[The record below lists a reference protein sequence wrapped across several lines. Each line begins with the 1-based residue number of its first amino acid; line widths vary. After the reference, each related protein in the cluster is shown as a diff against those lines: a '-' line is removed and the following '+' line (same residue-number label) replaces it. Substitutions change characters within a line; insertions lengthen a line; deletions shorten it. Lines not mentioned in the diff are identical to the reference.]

1 MAEKMMPYA
10 LRMTLAV
17 LANKPDDARSIS
29 AECVTA
35 MTKELMGVVSR
46 YDLMDFPFMVAA
58 LRLTATS
65 LESLLDEHGK
75 GIADNIVAN
84 TTCITIDASELKR
97 QAKRRSKDMEI
108 KRGDIWYVSKDN
120 YTGCEQA
127 AGRPAIIV
135 SNEKNNACAETVEVV
150 YLTTQPKKDLPTHV
164 LIRSSERESTAL
176 CEQITTVSVDR
187 LLGYKGHLTPA
198 EMTNVEVAMLIS
210 LELEVG
216 KPVEKIVEV
225 TKEVPVIRDV
235 KVSTPASNP
244 NMAAELAAAKAKCEM
259 LQIMYESLLNRVLA
273 GKAG

>member
-1 MAEKMMPYA
+1 
-10 LRMTLAV
+10 
-17 LANKPDDARSIS
+17 
-29 AECVTA
+29 
-35 MTKELMGVVSR
+35 
-46 YDLMDFPFMVAA
+46 
-58 LRLTATS
+58 
-65 LESLLDEHGK
+65 
-75 GIADNIVAN
+75 
-84 TTCITIDASELKR
+84 
-97 QAKRRSKDMEI
+97 MEI

-135 SNEKNNACAETVEVV
+135 SNEKNNACAEIVEVV
-150 YLTTQPKKDLPTHV
+150 YMTTQPKKDLPTHV

-187 LLGYKGHLTPA
+187 LLTPA

>member
-1 MAEKMMPYA
+1 
-10 LRMTLAV
+10 
-17 LANKPDDARSIS
+17 
-29 AECVTA
+29 
-35 MTKELMGVVSR
+35 
-46 YDLMDFPFMVAA
+46 
-58 LRLTATS
+58 
-65 LESLLDEHGK
+65 
-75 GIADNIVAN
+75 
-84 TTCITIDASELKR
+84 
-97 QAKRRSKDMEI
+97 MEI

-135 SNEKNNACAETVEVV
+135 SNEKNNASSETVEVV

-164 LIRSSERESTAL
+164 LIRSS
-176 CEQITTVSVDR
+176 EQITTVSVDR

-259 LQIMYESLLNRVLA
+259 LQTMYESLLNRVLA

>member
-1 MAEKMMPYA
+1 
-10 LRMTLAV
+10 
-17 LANKPDDARSIS
+17 
-29 AECVTA
+29 
-35 MTKELMGVVSR
+35 
-46 YDLMDFPFMVAA
+46 
-58 LRLTATS
+58 
-65 LESLLDEHGK
+65 
-75 GIADNIVAN
+75 
-84 TTCITIDASELKR
+84 
-97 QAKRRSKDMEI
+97 MEI
-108 KRGDIWYVSKDN
+108 KRGDIWYVRKDN

-135 SNEKNNACAETVEVV
+135 SNEKNNACAEVVEVV
-150 YLTTQPKKDLPTHV
+150 YLTTQPKKYLPTHV
-164 LIRSSERESTAL
+164 LIRSSERESTAI

-187 LLGYKGHLTPA
+187 LLGNKGHLTPA
-198 EMTNVEVAMLIS
+198 EMTNVDVAMLIS

-259 LQIMYESLLNRVLA
+259 LQTMYESLLNRVLA

>member
-97 QAKRRSKDMEI
+97 QAKRRSEDMEI

-259 LQIMYESLLNRVLA
+259 LQTMYESLLNRVLA

>member
-1 MAEKMMPYA
+1 
-10 LRMTLAV
+10 
-17 LANKPDDARSIS
+17 
-29 AECVTA
+29 
-35 MTKELMGVVSR
+35 
-46 YDLMDFPFMVAA
+46 
-58 LRLTATS
+58 
-65 LESLLDEHGK
+65 
-75 GIADNIVAN
+75 
-84 TTCITIDASELKR
+84 
-97 QAKRRSKDMEI
+97 MEI

-176 CEQITTVSVDR
+176 CEQITTVSVDC
-187 LLGYKGHLTPA
+187 LLGYKGH
-198 EMTNVEVAMLIS
+198 VEVAMLIS

-259 LQIMYESLLNRVLA
+259 LQTMYESLLNRVLA

>member
-1 MAEKMMPYA
+1 
-10 LRMTLAV
+10 
-17 LANKPDDARSIS
+17 
-29 AECVTA
+29 
-35 MTKELMGVVSR
+35 
-46 YDLMDFPFMVAA
+46 
-58 LRLTATS
+58 
-65 LESLLDEHGK
+65 
-75 GIADNIVAN
+75 
-84 TTCITIDASELKR
+84 
-97 QAKRRSKDMEI
+97 MEI

-135 SNEKNNACAETVEVV
+135 SNEKNNACAEVVEVV
-150 YLTTQPKKDLPTHV
+150 YLTTQPKKD
-164 LIRSSERESTAL
+164 L

-259 LQIMYESLLNRVLA
+259 LQTMYESLLNRVLA

>member
-1 MAEKMMPYA
+1 
-10 LRMTLAV
+10 
-17 LANKPDDARSIS
+17 
-29 AECVTA
+29 
-35 MTKELMGVVSR
+35 
-46 YDLMDFPFMVAA
+46 
-58 LRLTATS
+58 
-65 LESLLDEHGK
+65 
-75 GIADNIVAN
+75 
-84 TTCITIDASELKR
+84 
-97 QAKRRSKDMEI
+97 MEI

-225 TKEVPVIRDV
+225 TK

-259 LQIMYESLLNRVLA
+259 LQTMYESLLNRVLA

>member
-35 MTKELMGVVSR
+35 MTKELMGVVSQ

-216 KPVEKIVEV
+216 KPIEKIVEV

-259 LQIMYESLLNRVLA
+259 LQTMYESLLNRVLA

>member
-75 GIADNIVAN
+75 GIADNIIAN

-97 QAKRRSKDMEI
+97 QARRSKSMEI

-135 SNEKNNACAETVEVV
+135 SNEKNNACSETVEVV

-259 LQIMYESLLNRVLA
+259 LQTMYESLLNRVLA

>member
-1 MAEKMMPYA
+1 
-10 LRMTLAV
+10 
-17 LANKPDDARSIS
+17 
-29 AECVTA
+29 
-35 MTKELMGVVSR
+35 
-46 YDLMDFPFMVAA
+46 
-58 LRLTATS
+58 
-65 LESLLDEHGK
+65 
-75 GIADNIVAN
+75 
-84 TTCITIDASELKR
+84 
-97 QAKRRSKDMEI
+97 MEI

-135 SNEKNNACAETVEVV
+135 SNEKNNACAEVVEVV

-225 TKEVPVIRDV
+225 TKEVPVIREV

-244 NMAAELAAAKAKCEM
+244 NMAAELAAAKAKCEI

>member
-1 MAEKMMPYA
+1 
-10 LRMTLAV
+10 
-17 LANKPDDARSIS
+17 
-29 AECVTA
+29 
-35 MTKELMGVVSR
+35 
-46 YDLMDFPFMVAA
+46 
-58 LRLTATS
+58 
-65 LESLLDEHGK
+65 
-75 GIADNIVAN
+75 
-84 TTCITIDASELKR
+84 
-97 QAKRRSKDMEI
+97 MEI

-198 EMTNVEVAMLIS
+198 EMTNVEV
-210 LELEVG
+210 
-216 KPVEKIVEV
+216 

-259 LQIMYESLLNRVLA
+259 LQTMYESLLNRVLA

>member
-1 MAEKMMPYA
+1 
-10 LRMTLAV
+10 
-17 LANKPDDARSIS
+17 
-29 AECVTA
+29 
-35 MTKELMGVVSR
+35 
-46 YDLMDFPFMVAA
+46 
-58 LRLTATS
+58 
-65 LESLLDEHGK
+65 
-75 GIADNIVAN
+75 
-84 TTCITIDASELKR
+84 
-97 QAKRRSKDMEI
+97 MEI
-108 KRGDIWYVSKDN
+108 KRSDIWYVSKDN

-135 SNEKNNACAETVEVV
+135 SNEKNNACAEVVEVV

>member
-1 MAEKMMPYA
+1 
-10 LRMTLAV
+10 
-17 LANKPDDARSIS
+17 
-29 AECVTA
+29 
-35 MTKELMGVVSR
+35 
-46 YDLMDFPFMVAA
+46 
-58 LRLTATS
+58 
-65 LESLLDEHGK
+65 
-75 GIADNIVAN
+75 
-84 TTCITIDASELKR
+84 
-97 QAKRRSKDMEI
+97 MEI

-216 KPVEKIVEV
+216 KPIEKIVEV

-259 LQIMYESLLNRVLA
+259 FQTMYESLLNRVLA

>member
-1 MAEKMMPYA
+1 
-10 LRMTLAV
+10 
-17 LANKPDDARSIS
+17 
-29 AECVTA
+29 
-35 MTKELMGVVSR
+35 
-46 YDLMDFPFMVAA
+46 
-58 LRLTATS
+58 
-65 LESLLDEHGK
+65 
-75 GIADNIVAN
+75 
-84 TTCITIDASELKR
+84 
-97 QAKRRSKDMEI
+97 MEI
-108 KRGDIWYVSKDN
+108 KRGDIWYVSRTTTPAVSRRLDARN
-120 YTGCEQA
+120 HRLQREEQRLCRD
-127 AGRPAIIV
+127 GRGRIPDHPTEERPA
-135 SNEKNNACAETVEVV
+135 
-150 YLTTQPKKDLPTHV
+150 THV

-259 LQIMYESLLNRVLA
+259 LQTMYESLLNRVLA